1 MMRRFFLAVLMSAAC
16 GLVTAAAPVPV
27 PVTLSELEKLLEAGQ
42 YVQFQSRAS
51 VLAEKG
57 NPEAQFLLG
66 KAYHLGRGVDRDWD
80 LARRWYQEA
89 AEQNH
94 ARATHNLGLV
104 LLEHELD
111 AFGAIEKFERA
122 KQLGLTT
129 PTMYNLGLAHKSACV
144 DRGSAEHCDPAAEI
158 FMSLWDKEK
167 DTRALDEAVVVRAS
181 QCFNS
186 GSRAAPPTDACKTA
200 IALAEKGAALGLGRS
215 AYNRGAIEHDA
226 KRYGKAL
233 PWFKLAVEHGEGL
246 GAYSLGDMYEKAL
259 GVERDDAEALVWF
272 KRGAVL
278 KNAYAVKRMVDY
290 WENKVRQADNQA
302 GVKAAMTEL
311 AKLEPKDA
319 VPHEALGRLKTMD
332 TLAANAKALPA
343 LAGKPIDPTLCPLT
357 KDDYNLFW
365 WIVSLAAPG
374 DAEDEQD
381 RLASGNVNAKGCLT
395 LNPGGLAAV
404 RKTMALGNTP
414 VLHWAGQGRL
424 LSLVRGPG
432 GKLKFVAEV
441 TGYTE

>member
-1 MMRRFFLAVLMSAAC
+1 MA
-16 GLVTAAAPVPV
+16 
-27 PVTLSELEKLLEAGQ
+27 
-42 YVQFQSRAS
+42 
-51 VLAEKG
+51 
-57 NPEAQFLLG
+57 
-66 KAYHLGRGVDRDWD
+66 
-80 LARRWYQEA
+80 
-89 AEQNH
+89 
-94 ARATHNLGLV
+94 
-104 LLEHELD
+104 
-111 AFGAIEKFERA
+111 
-122 KQLGLTT
+122 
-129 PTMYNLGLAHKSACV
+129 
-144 DRGSAEHCDPAAEI
+144 
-158 FMSLWDKEK
+158 
-167 DTRALDEAVVVRAS
+167 
-181 QCFNS
+181 
-186 GSRAAPPTDACKTA
+186 
-200 IALAEKGAALGLGRS
+200 
-215 AYNRGAIEHDA
+215 
-226 KRYGKAL
+226 
-233 PWFKLAVEHGEGL
+233 
-246 GAYSLGDMYEKAL
+246 AYSLGDMYEKAL
-259 GVERDDAEALVWF
+259 GVERDDAAALVWF

-278 KNAYAVKRMVDY
+278 KNAYAIKRMVDY

-374 DAEDEQD
+374 AAEDEQD

-395 LNPGGLAAV
+395 LNPAGLAAV